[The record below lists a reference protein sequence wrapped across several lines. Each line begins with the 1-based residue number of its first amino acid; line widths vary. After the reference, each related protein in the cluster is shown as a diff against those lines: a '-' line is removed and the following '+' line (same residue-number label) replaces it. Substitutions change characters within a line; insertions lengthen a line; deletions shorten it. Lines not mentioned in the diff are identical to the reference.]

1 MIHIIETKAN
11 TIERAN
17 AVESF
22 VENTI
27 NFMQGAQMNHSDYKA
42 IAKLKTQ
49 AIKTDD
55 ENDIIDTLN
64 EATEIICKAAVFNE

>member
-1 MIHIIETKAN
+1 MYHITETKAN

-22 VENTI
+22 IETNI
-27 NFMQGAQMNHSDYKA
+27 NFMQGAKMDHLDYKA

-49 AIKTDD
+49 AKKLND
-55 ENDIIDTLN
+55 EKDIIDTLD
-64 EATEIICKAAVFNE
+64 EAVTIICKVAVFNE